1 MEYLGLVMQLS
12 EDAQLRRAYSAL
24 PDAPVVSD
32 GREPGRLRRPR
43 ALRQR
48 ARAGVASGLYRLADV
63 VAPAR
68 TADRSAPVQ
77 CSPAH

>member
-1 MEYLGLVMQLS
+1 MEYLGLAMHLS
-12 EDAQLRRAYSAL
+12 EDAQLRRVYSAL

-32 GREPGRLRRPR
+32 GREPGRRQR

-48 ARAGVASGLYRLADV
+48 ARAGVASGLRRLADV

-68 TADRSAPVQ
+68 PADRPAPVQ